1 MIEILNGIRETVTFK
16 SETHLRF
23 YDNVDVEDYPSH
35 WHTPLE
41 IIMPLENSYQ
51 VVCNKISYDL
61 QVGDILIIAPG
72 TLHNMEAQSGHR
84 LIFQADF
91 SLLYGIKELAATMT
105 LIYPAIHINP
115 ALDEKCHRKIHDL
128 MLSVADEYSSSQLLH
143 EAAIYAKLLEVLVE
157 AARHCRAFSNREDDG
172 TKRREYVERFLKI
185 CDYINEHFNENLSL
199 DDVASLSGFSKY
211 HFSRLFKQFTQVS
224 FYRYLNQKRIEHATR
239 LLLDNDLSVTEV
251 AIQCGYGSL
260 SSFIR
265 MFKIICDCTPGEF
278 KAMYLAN

>member
-1 MIEILNGIRETVTFK
+1 MIEVLDGMRETVTYK

-23 YDNVDVEDYPSH
+23 YDNVEEEAYPSH

-41 IIMPLENSYQ
+41 IIMPLENNYL
-51 VVCNKISYDL
+51 VVCNKIDYDL

-72 TLHNMEAQSGHR
+72 ALHYMEATAGR
-84 LIFQADF
+84 RMIFQADF

-105 LIYPAIHINP
+105 LIYPAIHIKP
-115 ALDEKCHRKIHDL
+115 DLDKHCYHKIRDL
-128 MLSVADEYSSSQLLH
+128 LLSMADEYGNNLLLH
-143 EAAIYAKLLEVLVE
+143 EAAIYAKLIEILVE
-157 AARHCRAFSNREDDG
+157 AARHCRIFSDRENG
-172 TKRREYVERFLKI
+172 NTKRREYVERFLKI
-185 CDYINEHFNENLSL
+185 CDYINEHFNENLNLS
-199 DDVASLSGFSKY
+199 DVARLSGFSKY

-239 LLLDNDLSVTEV
+239 LLIHDNLSVTEV
-251 AIQCGYGSL
+251 AILCGFGSL

-278 KAMYLAN
+278 KAMHLAS